1 MYLYNVLKKAMAILN
16 LSKPEIR
23 RYNENYS
30 LFNDKTSVL
39 IAVKTTTRSELE
51 GPDFDALERVN
62 GYHKSCGRTSQRPH
76 THFLTCLL
84 YTSPSPRDKR
94 QSRMP
99 SSA

>member
-1 MYLYNVLKKAMAILN
+1 MAILN
-16 LSKPEIR
+16 LSKPEIT

-62 GYHKSCGRTSQRPH
+62 GYHKSCGRVGSKSGVGGTTAPVTALRLQDEDE
-76 THFLTCLL
+76 TEF
-84 YTSPSPRDKR
+84 
-94 QSRMP
+94 M
-99 SSA
+99 